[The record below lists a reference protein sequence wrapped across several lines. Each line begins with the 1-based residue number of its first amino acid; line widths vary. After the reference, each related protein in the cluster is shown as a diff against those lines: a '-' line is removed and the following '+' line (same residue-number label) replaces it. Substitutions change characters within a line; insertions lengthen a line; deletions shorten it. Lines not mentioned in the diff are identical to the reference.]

1 MLLEPGSHD
10 VVVVAGLPGAGKTT
24 LAASEPRAL
33 DSDHVR
39 AAWAARLT
47 AIPYPV
53 WRPLVHAWH
62 WVAVW
67 RALGRADGVV
77 VVRPFT
83 TGWLRRAVLRRAR
96 RRHRAVHLLVVDAT
110 PAQARA
116 GQHARG
122 RRVGERAMRR
132 HERRWAAADLAG
144 EGWTTVLRVP
154 RGADSQ
160 RILSRLSADS
170 RAPRRAWRRAAPTA
184 RRSQRRLG
192 GGVRAPSTSLRPGV
206 PVPRVTLVRS
216 PHSPPSAVDVRPGNA
231 P

>member
-1 MLLEPGSHD
+1 MLLEPGSRD
-10 VVVVAGLPGAGKTT
+10 VLVVAGLPGAGKTT

-33 DSDHVR
+33 DSDDVR
-39 AAWAARLT
+39 TAWAPRMAG
-47 AIPYPV
+47 IPYPL
-53 WRPLVHAWH
+53 WRPLAHAWH
-62 WVAVW
+62 WLALW

-96 RRHRAVHLLVVDAT
+96 RHHRAVHLLVVDAT

-132 HERRWAAADLAG
+132 HERRWAGADLAQ

-160 RILSRLSADS
+160 RILRRLSADS
-170 RAPRRAWRRAAPTA
+170 RASRRAWAHTHHPGGTA
-184 RRSQRRLG
+184 GLTAGMASIPLAHG
-192 GGVRAPSTSLRPGV
+192 EHPARP
-206 PVPRVTLVRS
+206 
-216 PHSPPSAVDVRPGNA
+216 
-231 P
+231 